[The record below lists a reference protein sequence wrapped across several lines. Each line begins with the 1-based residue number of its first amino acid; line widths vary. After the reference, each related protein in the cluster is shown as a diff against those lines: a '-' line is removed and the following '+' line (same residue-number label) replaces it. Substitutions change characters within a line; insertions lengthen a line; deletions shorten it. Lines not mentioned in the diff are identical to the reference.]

1 MATIVSANGKANE
14 FNAAMLL
21 APFRALGR
29 AMVALAEAS
38 PQMRALDRL
47 SRLDDEDLA
56 ARGLTRE
63 GEVRRILGGAAAL

>member
-1 MATIVSANGKANE
+1 MASIVSAESKTND
-14 FNAAMLL
+14 FSAAMLL

-47 SRLDDEDLA
+47 SRFSDEELA
-56 ARGLTRE
+56 ERGMTRE
-63 GEVRRILGGAAAL
+63 SEVRRILGGAAGL